1 MPLITF
7 SFSES
12 IYSGTAITSQTRNI
26 IHASA
31 HYLRSLASCKVQIGI
46 GLTAWGTG
54 ASRRMIDVLHQ
65 SALTMSYTSVLKV
78 LESLSEHSLQT
89 ARDYVNHFPHALAY
103 DNINISTSIFVEQR
117 ENMPSK
123 VQSGTFPV
131 IYELLNA
138 NPEHMKLEPMI
149 ARFRMSSP
157 LTISDVRPRK
167 EALRSFRLQSAINI
181 SDVLFK
187 YVEGFA
193 YIKDHSCFQHPTR
206 RAIPKGHKTKFYCLR
221 ATTIEEASVQG
232 NILVH
237 DDIYRAQLKLDPRD
251 SSFNNQAIPTFNDQ
265 LTNCRIRGA
274 QVTRSEDVSRFEQRL
289 LFQISL
295 GLFHLVMNLIWALLA
310 THRGTIDKIGSLS
323 YFFTVLE
330 KARLGA
336 EHPDFHTLK
345 AALLQIL
352 EGLLLNAWHLESGCA
367 SLQDY
372 AKSMPSAEDILKT
385 AYNILRH
392 YATPECEQEFTSA
405 SKRKAARATGPDRDN
420 VYCNIIL
427 LTRDILYVLE
437 LVNAIPAGDFGRIE
451 DILPDLACIFRGAGS
466 NNYSTEILHLIFNLK
481 EVWSPEFG

>member
-1 MPLITF
+1 M
-7 SFSES
+7 
-12 IYSGTAITSQTRNI
+12 

-54 ASRRMIDVLHQ
+54 ASRRMVDILHQ
-65 SALTMSYTSVLKV
+65 SALTMSYTSVLRV

-123 VQSGTFPV
+123 VQLGTFPV

-149 ARFRMSSP
+149 ARFKMSSP
-157 LTISDVRPRK
+157 LNMTDVRPRK
-167 EALRSFRLQSAINI
+167 EALRSFLLQSSINI

-187 YVEGFA
+187 YVDGFD
-193 YIKDHSCFQHPTR
+193 YVKDHTRFQHPTR

-232 NILVH
+232 NLLVH
-237 DDIYRAQLKLDPRD
+237 DDIYRVQLKLDPRTN
-251 SSFNNQAIPTFNDQ
+251 SNLNNQAIPTFNDQ

-274 QVTRSEDVSRFEQRL
+274 QVLRAQDVTRFEQRL
-289 LFQISL
+289 IFQISL

-310 THRGTIDKIGSLS
+310 THRGAIDKISSLS
-323 YFFTVLE
+323 YFFAVLE

-345 AALLQIL
+345 AALIQIL
-352 EGLLLNAWHLESGCA
+352 EGLLLNAWRLESGFT

-372 AKSMPSAEDILKT
+372 AKSMPTAEHIHETANKILK
-385 AYNILRH
+385 H

-405 SKRKAARATGPDRDN
+405 SKRKAALSLATDSNRDN
-420 VYCNIIL
+420 VYSNVIL
-427 LTRDILYVLE
+427 LTRDLLYVLE
-437 LVNAIPAGDFGRIE
+437 LVNAIPVGDFGRIE
-451 DILPDLACIFRGAGS
+451 DILPDLASIFRGAGS
-466 NNYSTEILHLIFNLK
+466 NNYSTEVLHLIFNLK
-481 EVWSPEFG
+481 EVWSLEFG

>member
-1 MPLITF
+1 MFISL
-7 SFSES
+7 
-12 IYSGTAITSQTRNI
+12 YSGTAITFQTRNM

-31 HYLRSLASCKVQIGI
+31 HYLRSLASCKIQIGI
-46 GLTAWGTG
+46 GLTAWSTG
-54 ASRRMIDVLHQ
+54 ASRRMIDILHQ

-138 NPEHMKLEPMI
+138 NPEHMQLEPMI
-149 ARFRMSSP
+149 ARFKLSSP
-157 LTISDVRPRK
+157 LNMSDVRPRK
-167 EALRSFRLQSAINI
+167 EALRSFRLQSSINI

-193 YIKDHSCFQHPTR
+193 YVKDHSCFQHPTR

-232 NILVH
+232 NLLVH
-237 DDIYRAQLKLDPRD
+237 DDIYRVQLKLDSRD
-251 SSFNNQAIPTFNDQ
+251 SRLNDQAIPTFNDQ

-274 QVTRSEDVSRFEQRL
+274 QVLRSQDVSRFEQRL
-289 LFQISL
+289 IFQISL

-323 YFFTVLE
+323 YFFAVLE
-330 KARLGA
+330 KTRLGA

-352 EGLLLNAWHLESGCA
+352 EGLLLNAWHLESGYS

-372 AKSMPSAEDILKT
+372 AKSLPSAENILDT
-385 AYNILRH
+385 AYNILKH

-405 SKRKAARATGPDRDN
+405 SKRKAALSLLATGPKRDN
-420 VYCNIIL
+420 VYCNVIL
-427 LTRDILYVLE
+427 LTRDLLYVLE